1 MKQYG
6 SASTQ
11 GLNPINNVFL
21 KHSKVFSY
29 VALEMFHNTMFH
41 FIETLKVR
49 GQARNLK
56 TGDISLYFQNKEDFS
71 LKVMIFFE
79 WKKIFNFDLSQLP
92 GRLISPSDICKK
104 LSHHFLLHFPIG
116 LGSYTTT

>member
-6 SASTQ
+6 TASAQ

-29 VALEMFHNTMFH
+29 VALKIFLNTFFH

-49 GQARNLK
+49 QQARILK
-56 TGDISLYFQNKEDFS
+56 TGDISLYFQKKVYSSKSTLFQDF
-71 LKVMIFFE
+71 
-79 WKKIFNFDLSQLP
+79 
-92 GRLISPSDICKK
+92 
-104 LSHHFLLHFPIG
+104 
-116 LGSYTTT
+116 

>member
-56 TGDISLYFQNKEDFS
+56 TGDISLYFQNK
-71 LKVMIFFE
+71 V
-79 WKKIFNFDLSQLP
+79 
-92 GRLISPSDICKK
+92 
-104 LSHHFLLHFPIG
+104 
-116 LGSYTTT
+116 